1 MEIIDREQI
10 KYFILGNG
18 SNVLFSDDVYEGI
31 IIKLDNF
38 SNIEYL
44 DNLVLVGAGYSLV
57 KLSLEVAK
65 RGLAGLEFASGN
77 SRNRWWS
84 SLYECRSL

>member
-1 MEIIDREQI
+1 M
-10 KYFILGNG
+10 F
-18 SNVLFSDDVYEGI
+18 LFSDDIYEGI

-38 SNIEYL
+38 RILNHL

-65 RGLAGLEFASGN
+65 RG
-77 SRNRWWS
+77 
-84 SLYECRSL
+84 